1 MWGAEVKL
9 MPLSLEQ
16 QKKWISKLD
25 LTGIEDWNQED
36 KKAVDEL
43 FKEYG
48 RLFALEK
55 NDLGYTTRVKHK
67 IRLNDYMPFKER
79 YRRVPPHLYEK
90 CGHI

>member
-1 MWGAEVKL
+1 MT
-9 MPLSLEQ
+9 PLAPEQ
-16 QKKWISKLD
+16 QKKLIGKLD
-25 LTGIEDWNQED
+25 LTGIKDWNQED

-55 NDLGYTTRVKHK
+55 NDLGHTTRVKHK

-79 YRRVPPHLYEK
+79 YR
-90 CGHI
+90 